1 MRTLRGRTLA
11 SLIAALTVGAA
22 ACTGGGEGTADR
34 EPGATTP
41 APAPLLVL
49 LTNDDG
55 YAAPGLDA
63 VARTLTREP
72 GVRVRI
78 VAPRDD
84 QTGRGGATTDGPVA
98 YERVR
103 MPGNR
108 TAVAVAGYPADTV
121 RVALD
126 DLGLRPDLVVS
137 GINAGQN
144 LGPLVDVSGTVGA
157 ARAAAAR
164 GLPALAVSQGL
175 GDPPDYDAAAAL
187 LRRWVRANH
196 GRLARWRGAVAN
208 LNVPTCTTGDVR
220 GLVEVP
226 PAADLGRGL
235 EPVDC
240 MSTAPPGSDDVGA
253 FTVGFATLSR
263 LTPTP

>member
-1 MRTLRGRTLA
+1 
-11 SLIAALTVGAA
+11 
-22 ACTGGGEGTADR
+22 
-34 EPGATTP
+34 
-41 APAPLLVL
+41 VL

-208 LNVPTCTTGDVR
+208 LNVPTCTAGDVR